1 MQALLAS
8 EYAKGNY
15 KQARTVLYR
24 VLQVMTLF
32 AIIMLKYLVFLSSNY
47 KLMVYLLSCRLEV

>member
-15 KQARTVLYR
+15 KQARMVVYR
-24 VLQVMTLF
+24 ILQVKKSF
-32 AIIMLKYLVFLSSNY
+32 LV
-47 KLMVYLLSCRLEV
+47 KVQK

>member
-24 VLQVMTLF
+24 VLQVMALF
-32 AIIMLKYLVFLSSNY
+32 EIFIDEVS
-47 KLMVYLLSCRLEV
+47 RLP